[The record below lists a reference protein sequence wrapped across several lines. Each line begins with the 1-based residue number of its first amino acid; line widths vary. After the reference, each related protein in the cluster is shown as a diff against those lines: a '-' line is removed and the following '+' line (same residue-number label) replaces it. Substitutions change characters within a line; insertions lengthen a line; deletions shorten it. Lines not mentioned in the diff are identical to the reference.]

1 LNQKLHKLNLNERI
15 DNMPYTDGER
25 LPGERSSKLGHL
37 DVLKSP
43 LVQELCRN
51 FEDPSKPASR
61 KSITWQALPNNG
73 KPLTLI
79 FAVDGSPQVIES
91 EGRLKKALGF
101 VKTAL
106 IMLDQPALAAIDKDE
121 PHPFAIRDALEKSQ
135 IYHATVFPLR
145 HIEIGGQI
153 VYHAVRRIIY
163 DSIKDPSLEGEVMET
178 LKWLAYQKWEGSNE
192 QLQSFEC
199 PHCDSAH
206 CSLPYD
212 CEIGTCP
219 DCGKEVFLTD
229 MLGFHLEM
237 AEDSAPDSVATSY
250 MSVHETLLLF
260 TGIRY
265 FWQNKKEVLPTCLFI
280 KDGPLYIRAQYSKLV
295 QPIRRFL
302 AMARDSGISICILG
316 QEKTGAFADHLQLIA
331 DEAPVGTFFV
341 PGHNYIRE
349 EVQHRPIAGAAY
361 GKDTNYGAKVFVRF
375 NERHRFMLNIP
386 TGLYVRDPIPND
398 LIGAADIFA
407 TLPTVLSA
415 RYENALLPV
424 ELAHS
429 VASLST
435 YPSARVLAMFAEA
448 SRKKD

>member
-1 LNQKLHKLNLNERI
+1 
-15 DNMPYTDGER
+15 MPYTEGER

-51 FEDPSKPASR
+51 FEDPSKPASK
-61 KSITWQALPNNG
+61 KSITWQTLPSTG
-73 KPLTLI
+73 KPLSLI
-79 FAVDGSPQVIES
+79 FAVDGSYQVIES
-91 EGRLKKALGF
+91 EGRPKKALGF
-101 VKTAL
+101 IKTAL
-106 IMLDQPALAAIDKDE
+106 VMLDQPSLASIDKEE
-121 PHPFAIRDALEKSQ
+121 PHPFAIRDILEKSQ

-163 DSIKDPSLEGEVMET
+163 DSMKDPSLEGEVMET
-178 LKWLAYQKWEGSNE
+178 LKWIAYQKWEGFDRN
-192 QLQSFEC
+192 LPPFEC
-199 PHCDSAH
+199 PHCDSTN

-212 CEIGTCP
+212 SEIGTCP
-219 DCGKEVFLTD
+219 DCSKEIFLTD

-237 AEDSAPDSVATSY
+237 ADDAAPDSIAASY
-250 MSVHETLLLF
+250 MSIHETLLLF

-265 FWQNKKEVLPTCLFI
+265 FWQNKKEVLPACLFI
-280 KDGPLYIRAQYSKLV
+280 KDGPLSIRAQYSKLV
-295 QPIRRFL
+295 EPIRRFL
-302 AMARDSGISICILG
+302 SMARDSGTSICVLG
-316 QEKTGAFADHLQLIA
+316 QEKSGAFADHLKLIA
-331 DEAPVGTFFV
+331 DDAPLGSFFV

-349 EVQHRPIAGAAY
+349 EVQHRPIAGAGY

-375 NERHRFMLNIP
+375 NERNRCVLNIP
-386 TGLYVRDPIPND
+386 TGMYVRDPIPSD
-398 LIGAADIFA
+398 LIGASDIFA

-415 RYENALLPV
+415 KYEDALLPV

-435 YPSARVLAMFAEA
+435 YPSAKVLAMFAEA
-448 SRKKD
+448 ARRKD